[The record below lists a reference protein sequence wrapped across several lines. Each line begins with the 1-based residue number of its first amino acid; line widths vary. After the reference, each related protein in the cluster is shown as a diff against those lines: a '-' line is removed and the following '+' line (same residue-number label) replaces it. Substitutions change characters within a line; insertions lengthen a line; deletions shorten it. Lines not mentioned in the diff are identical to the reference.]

1 MALALR
7 QQELF
12 EPEQYLQN
20 ANGRAFFAL
29 LRSEPGRSYKKQ
41 TCYPVDSMHAVLQA
55 LGSVDRQQDTWI
67 SQAEFYAPTRRLVH
81 LSKLGLLFTDLD
93 TYKLNIT
100 AGPEQQAEQLLRICE
115 DQGLPEPSLIVFSGR
130 GLQAKWLLQT
140 ALPQAALPR
149 WNAMQGV
156 INERLQ
162 SFGADARA
170 LDASRVLRLV
180 QTINTKS
187 GEVVRVLHHSD
198 KRYDFDKLAK
208 QLLPF
213 DRNSRKAAQE
223 GGQLV
228 LLRPGPGESHQV
240 TNTSGLHQF
249 MGFKL
254 AWDRLADLRTLA
266 LLRKEKGGAVPDGQ
280 RDCFVFLA
288 AVFLAQATVDAARFY
303 DELRV
308 LAREFVPHWTAAQ
321 ARDAASAALARMRSY
336 VAGQRI
342 EFGGLLVDPRY
353 RFRNETLISRRWLN
367 VTVEEEKQLQTI
379 ISESEARSRDAAR
392 ARQKRSDAGA
402 ITRQDYEANAEQ
414 KRATGRLMRAQGASW
429 QAVAEAA
436 GYKNAEA
443 ARKSCK

>member
-1 MALALR
+1 MALAL
-7 QQELF
+7 QKELF

-20 ANGRAFFAL
+20 QSGRAYFAL

-55 LGSVDRQQDTWI
+55 LGSADREHDTWI

-81 LSKLGLLFTDLD
+81 LSKLALLFTDLD

-100 AGPEQQAEQLLRICE
+100 AGPEQQSELLLRLCE
-115 DQGLPEPSLIVFSGR
+115 DIGLPEPSLIVFSGR

-149 WNAMQGV
+149 WNAVQAV

-170 LDASRVLRLV
+170 LDACRVLRLV
-180 QTINTKS
+180 QTVNTKS
-187 GEVVRVLHHSD
+187 GEVVRVLHYSNV
-198 KRYDFDKLAK
+198 RYDFDTLAK

-213 DRNSRKAAQE
+213 DRSARKPVSE
-223 GGQLV
+223 GQLV
-228 LLRPGPGESHQV
+228 LLRPGPGEKHRVSD
-240 TNTSGLHQF
+240 TSGLRRF
-249 MGFKL
+249 LGFQL

-266 LLRKEKGGAVPDGQ
+266 MLRKGKAGAVPDGQ

-288 AVFLAQATVDAARFY
+288 AVFLAQATVDTARFY

-308 LAREFVPHWTAAQ
+308 LAREFVSHWTDAQ
-321 ARDAASAALARMRSY
+321 ARDAASAALARMRAY

-342 EFGGLLVDPRY
+342 EFGGQHVDPRY
-353 RFRNETLISRRWLN
+353 RFRNETLISERWLN
-367 VTVEEEKQLQTI
+367 VTVEEEKQLLTI
-379 ISESEARSRDAAR
+379 ISERESRARDAAR

-402 ITRQDYEANAEQ
+402 ITRQAYESGAEQ

-429 QAVAEAA
+429 QDVAEAV